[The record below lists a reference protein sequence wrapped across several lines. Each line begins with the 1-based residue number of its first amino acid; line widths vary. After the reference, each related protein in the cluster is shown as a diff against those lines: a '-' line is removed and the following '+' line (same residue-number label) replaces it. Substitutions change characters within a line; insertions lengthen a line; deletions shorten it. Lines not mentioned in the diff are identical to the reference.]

1 MIHSTAVFLN
11 VRMQNCANAQNKPKS
26 GDHPTGAEACQMSL
40 VTSSTEH
47 KGSSHRHPSLSHRPP
62 DDVTATMAS
71 LPPFEHTP
79 HETIVA
85 TTSRVRASFL
95 THTTRPLEY
104 RLVQLRKLYW
114 GLKDNADLVVEACR
128 RDLGKPSFETYLTEL
143 SWCMNDIV
151 FMTKN
156 LARFAK
162 DETPE
167 DMAFTNRLFGPRI
180 RKDPMGTALI
190 IGAYNFPIQLS
201 IGPLIGAIAAG
212 CTAVLKPSESS
223 PCAAAVM
230 QKIIEE
236 SLDPACYAC
245 VQGAIPETTALLD
258 QKWDKIFYT
267 GSAGVG
273 TIIAKKAAETL
284 TPVTLELGGRNP
296 AIITKHADP
305 RLAARR
311 LLWAKTL
318 NAGQVCVSQN
328 FTMIDTDMVQ
338 PFLREMK
345 AALEEFYPNGAR
357 QSPDYGRIVNQRQ
370 FQRLKKM
377 LDDSDGK
384 IMLGGTMDEADL
396 FIEPTVVQV
405 TSTSDSLIVDESF
418 GPLLPILVVRDLD
431 EAIKIANDVHDTPL
445 GLYPFGTKPEMEKV
459 LSQTRSGGASLN
471 DGFFHASIPTMPFG
485 GVGSSGSGAY
495 RGKASFDVFT
505 HRRSVTTTPAWI
517 EGMLDVR
524 YPPYTAAKK
533 KKMSAM
539 NDLKPNFDR
548 EGKVIGWGPWL
559 FGLLGFK
566 SLAAVVGK

>member
-1 MIHSTAVFLN
+1 M
-11 VRMQNCANAQNKPKS
+11 P
-26 GDHPTGAEACQMSL
+26 E
-40 VTSSTEH
+40 
-47 KGSSHRHPSLSHRPP
+47 
-62 DDVTATMAS
+62 

-79 HETIVA
+79 VDDVVA
-85 TTSRVRASFL
+85 TAARVRASFL
-95 THTTRPLEY
+95 SHKTRPLEF

-114 GLKDNADLVVEACR
+114 GLKDNQDLIMEACK
-128 RDLGKPSFETYLTEL
+128 RDLGKSTFETYLTEV

-151 FMTKN
+151 FMSKN

-162 DETPE
+162 DEPGP
-167 DMAFTNRLFGPRI
+167 DIALTNKFFGPRI
-180 RKDPMGTALI
+180 RKDPLGCALI

-201 IGPLIGAIAAG
+201 LGPLIGAISAG

-223 PCAAAVM
+223 PYAAAVM
-230 QKIIEE
+230 QKIIAE
-236 SLDPACYAC
+236 SLDPDCYAC

-258 QKWDKIFYT
+258 QRWDKIFYT
-267 GSAGVG
+267 GSANVG

-328 FTMIDTDMVQ
+328 FTLVDKDMLQ

-345 AALEEFYPNGAR
+345 NALQEFYPKGAR
-357 QSPDYGRIVNQRQ
+357 NSPDYGRIVNLRQ

-377 LDDSDGK
+377 LDDSNGK
-384 IMLGGTMDEADL
+384 IVLGGTMDESDL

-405 TSTSDSLIVDESF
+405 DSMDDSLIKDESF
-418 GPLLPILVVRDLD
+418 GPLLPVIAVADLD
-431 EAIKIANDVHDTPL
+431 EAIKIANEVHDTPL
-445 GLYPFGTKPEMEKV
+445 GLYPFGTKAEMEKV

-471 DGFFHASIPTMPFG
+471 DGYFHASIPTMPFG
-485 GVGSSGSGAY
+485 GVGSSGQGAY

-505 HRRSVTTTPAWI
+505 HRRSVTSTPAWI
-517 EGMLDVR
+517 EGLLDVR
-524 YPPYTAAKK
+524 YPPYTLKK
-533 KKMSAM
+533 QKKFAGM
-539 NDLKPNFDR
+539 NELKPDFDR
-548 EGKVIGWGPWL
+548 QGRTIGWGSWFL
-559 FGLLGFK
+559 GLLGFK
-566 SLAAVVGK
+566 SFAAVVGK